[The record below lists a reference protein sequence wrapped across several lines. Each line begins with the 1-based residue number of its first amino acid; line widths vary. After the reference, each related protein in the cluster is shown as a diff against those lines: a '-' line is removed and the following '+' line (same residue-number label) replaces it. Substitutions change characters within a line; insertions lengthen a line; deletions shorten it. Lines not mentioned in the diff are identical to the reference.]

1 MLIEFIKLGELFFC
15 LVEGRPHGRRVP
27 SVGNHYPSLFVLF
40 ASFFVKYD
48 WWESLLPSDDGHGTA
63 SRVRVF
69 FYLGVEGLLWLSAV
83 YLKVIDAANGA
94 VCA

>member
-1 MLIEFIKLGELFFC
+1 MGMGNADDMQALEETNRAHCYTVQSGLGKRFDRVWRYITFFVLIEFIKLGELFFC

-48 WWESLLPSDDGHGTA
+48 G
-63 SRVRVF
+63 R
-69 FYLGVEGLLWLSAV
+69 
-83 YLKVIDAANGA
+83 
-94 VCA
+94 